1 MYIDCRYGQLHVA
14 TAYPAS
20 GGFDEAAPIVFLH
33 AEDGAGADF
42 NRCAVLLGADR
53 SVYAPDLPGN
63 GGSDAP
69 KGRMAIAGLALAVVD
84 LLEQLRLKRVDLVGA
99 GRGALVAYE
108 LAATRPQD
116 VRRLVIA
123 GNQEP
128 ATPAGPADAPGIARP
143 RPRPRRARRRPR
155 RRDPRLPRPSL
166 GDGGGLPPPER
177 ERRDQH
183 GRKQRQRRQVEPL
196 PADGRHRDTREQGR
210 HGLRAEHEEIV
221 QGLCLDRSPRL

>member
-1 MYIDCRYGQLHVA
+1 MVTAARNVREYLGMTGPLMHHDSGKAASGAGMATKKRQPANALARLRRMYIDCRYGQLHVA

-84 LLEQLRLKRVDLVGA
+84 LLEQLRLKRVDLIGA

-116 VRRLVIA
+116 VRRVVIA

-128 ATPAGPADAPGIARP
+128 ATQLVQPMLQVSPDAARVREEPADALAAEI
-143 RPRPRRARRRPR
+143 RAF
-155 RRDPRLPRPSL
+155 
-166 GDGGGLPPPER
+166 
-177 ERRDQH
+177 
-183 GRKQRQRRQVEPL
+183 
-196 PADGRHRDTREQGR
+196 
-210 HGLRAEHEEIV
+210 
-221 QGLCLDRSPRL
+221 LDRV